1 MKVLKFMGYSDDT
14 FGEYGYSNIDH
25 DNCASGKPITF
36 EVKAG
41 GKTIYV
47 TGQYSRF
54 GNGCW
59 GIEVA
64 PAEEDNLPDWQ
75 MELKFKGY
83 TAVLNVYVPHDEIE
97 INYIKR

>member
-1 MKVLKFMGYSDDT
+1 MRVLKFMGYSDDT
-14 FGEYGYSNIDH
+14 FGEYGYSNIDY
-25 DNCASGKPITF
+25 DNCSNRKPITF
-36 EVKAG
+36 EVTAE

-64 PAEEDNLPDWQ
+64 PAEEDNFPDWT
-75 MELKFKGY
+75 MELKFEGY
-83 TAVLNVYVPHDEIE
+83 TAVLTVYVPHDDVE
-97 INYIKR
+97 INHIKR